1 MIANYKERVKNLF
14 TKKPNYKEL
23 YEEERKM
30 AEGFEFKYNKLR
42 RQLKSIIK
50 ECDQ

>member
-1 MIANYKERVKNLF
+1 MINNYKERLKNLF

-23 YEEERKM
+23 YEEERKT

-42 RQLKSIIK
+42 RQLKAILT
-50 ECDQ
+50 EADA

>member
-1 MIANYKERVKNLF
+1 MINNYKERLKNLF

-23 YEEERKM
+23 YEEELKKSER
-30 AEGFEFKYNKLR
+30 FEFKYNKLR
-42 RQLKSIIK
+42 RHLKAILK